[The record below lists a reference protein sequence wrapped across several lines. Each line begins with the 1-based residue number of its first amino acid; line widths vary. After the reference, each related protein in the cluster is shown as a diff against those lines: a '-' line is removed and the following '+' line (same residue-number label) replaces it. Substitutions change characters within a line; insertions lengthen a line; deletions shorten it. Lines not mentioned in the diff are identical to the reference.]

1 MINNNTNLKVLI
13 LMSVLAGLLIFT
25 GCGDSNPVKLSP
37 EEVQGR
43 YDITE
48 FIFTPDAEALMAANV
63 RDTLVLDKTSLLLL
77 DGGQFAINYQF
88 IGGEEAFIS
97 GEFTVTKSEVELKMS
112 DAAENRLNSLLLHTP
127 LKLSRSEETT
137 SLETSTVKTK
147 DLSLFSD
154 RYAGIPP
161 VEGVFRMKVVKRE

>member
-1 MINNNTNLKVLI
+1 MNIYTNLKLLSPMVI
-13 LMSVLAGLLIFT
+13 LFALMLLT

-43 YDITE
+43 YDFTE
-48 FIFTPDAEALMAANV
+48 FIFTPNAGALMPANV
-63 RDTLVLDKTSLLLL
+63 LDTLVKDRTSLLLL
-77 DGGQFAINYQF
+77 DGGQFALNYQF
-88 IGGEEAFIS
+88 KGGPEAFIS

-112 DAAENRLNSLLLHTP
+112 DGSESRLNAILLHTP
-127 LKLSRSEETT
+127 LKLARSEG
-137 SLETSTVKTK
+137 SSNLETSVVKSK

-161 VEGVFRMKVVKRE
+161 VEGVLRLNLVKRE